1 MEQEESRKRRFC
13 NKKSLRILLIV
24 FLSLICLACVLL
36 LLCAGLFLHYYSLL
50 DYREADLSHSRL
62 PDGEV
67 SDILEDLYEEEPF
80 APEES
85 EIPEES
91 RVMLDESIE
100 DAIKDP
106 VDPPEEE
113 REAISHILV
122 IGMDV
127 TGVDKRARSD
137 VMIVVSVNENTGRIV
152 LTSLLRDVY
161 LSIPD
166 YPNNRLN
173 AAFALGGVGL
183 LQNTL
188 KANFGI
194 EIDRYVAI
202 DFSAFT
208 AIIDTLGGIDLTL
221 TEDDCKNVFP
231 GQNKQPGVYRLDG
244 QHALT
249 YARWRKGASDFERT
263 ERQRTLMT
271 TVINRMLGMSISEL
285 TDVMETTFPMVRTDL
300 TEWDCLSI
308 LMNAGDL
315 TDYEIDNQRIPFAG
329 TWEYV
334 TINRKSVLTLD
345 LEENRRLFFES
356 VLKNKAE

>member
-1 MEQEESRKRRFC
+1 MKQEESC
-13 NKKSLRILLIV
+13 KKATGKKKALRILLIV
-24 FLSLICLACVLL
+24 FLVLVCLFCVLL
-36 LLCAGLFLHYYSLL
+36 LVGACLFLHYYSLME
-50 DYREADLSHSRL
+50 YEEVDLSHSRL
-62 PDGEV
+62 PDHEV
-67 SDILEDLYEEEPF
+67 SDILEDLYEEESLLPM
-80 APEES
+80 ES
-85 EIPEES
+85 EMPEDS
-91 RVMLDESIE
+91 RELLDESIE

-113 REAISHILV
+113 RENLSHVLV

-127 TGVDKRARSD
+127 TGINKRARSD
-137 VMIVVSVNENTGRIV
+137 VMIVVSINEQTDRIV

-183 LQNTL
+183 LQSTL

-194 EIDRYVAI
+194 EIDRYIAI

-208 AIIDTLGGIDLTL
+208 TIIDTLGGIDLTL
-221 TEDDCKNVFP
+221 TEADCKNVFP
-231 GQNKQPGVYRLDG
+231 GQNKLPGVYKLDG
-244 QHALT
+244 EHALV

-263 ERQRTLMT
+263 ERQRILMT
-271 TVINRMLGMSISEL
+271 TVIRRMLGMSVSEL
-285 TDVMETTFPMVRTDL
+285 TDVMETTFPKVRTDL

-308 LMNAGDL
+308 LMNVGDL
-315 TDYEIDNQRIPFAG
+315 TDYEIDTQRIPFAG
-329 TWEYV
+329 TWEYAH
-334 TINRKSVLTLD
+334 INRKSVLTMD

-356 VLKNKAE
+356 VLNKKTD